1 MGWLGWFSDVER
13 DHYKMAYEQQVKQIQ
28 RLEDDLKVEK
38 KAHQLTA
45 QELARLR
52 QSLGLGGPTMGQ
64 IWNRQ
69 ADVRKMVAE
78 VPPDI
83 WEQAKKNVAEREK
96 TNFIELIDQYY
107 GKPFRE
113 LSQKADELAKT
124 VADLKA
130 DDPRR
135 QLVEVFREVLLSS
148 HPDQVRRERERK
160 EREYRNHACRTCHVD
175 VREGYSSLYAYDD
188 RGWEYLFC
196 HLRCKYDYEKQHGF
210 TFCRWK
216 FAPTSES

>member
-1 MGWLGWFSDVER
+1 MSWWSNLLGIDQMEL
-13 DHYKMAYEQQVKQIQ
+13 DHYKTAYEVERGLRI
-28 RLEDDLKVEK
+28 RLQESLKTEQE
-38 KAHQLTA
+38 AHRLTA
-45 QELARLR
+45 RELAFARR
-52 QSLGLGGPTMGQ
+52 SPTMGQ
-64 IWNRQ
+64 VWN
-69 ADVRKMVAE
+69 DVRRMVAE

-83 WEQAKKNVAEREK
+83 WEQAKKNVAEQEK
-96 TNFIELIDQYY
+96 TDFIKLIDLYY

-113 LSQKADELAKT
+113 LSQKFDELAKA

-160 EREYRNHACRTCHVD
+160 LRDYRNHACRTCHVD